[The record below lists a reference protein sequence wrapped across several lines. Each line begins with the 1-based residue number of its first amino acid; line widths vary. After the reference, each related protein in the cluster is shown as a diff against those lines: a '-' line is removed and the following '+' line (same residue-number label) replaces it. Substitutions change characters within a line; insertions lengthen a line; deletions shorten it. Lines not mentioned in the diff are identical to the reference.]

1 MTSFMKPFVVRS
13 GLVLRPF
20 VLTLNLTLMQGALAS
35 AAPDTTKVPVQAHNA
50 KSIEPSTSWWEEDVW
65 ADPHRPFLYYGR
77 DEAAKKAEEERQA
90 RDRIRRE
97 ARAKAKLDEETP
109 IEAKLAQK
117 SQDPQ
122 KPKDDPFD
130 FSRFTTV
137 EALKEERQKR
147 LNVAIMNPTIE
158 NMASYQAIN
167 AHVLALSA
175 RFAQAWQLGRL
186 MNPTFDFTTTHPS
199 ANFATAALTD
209 VKREETAARLKSLNG
224 QAGLIFIGKPG
235 DPLTEIA
242 SGPVRA
248 FARTWHLPL
257 MATAIDVSLKGKTP
271 GQTLKGF
278 EGFDEVLPDGGR
290 AALWGIKTFPAVVLV
305 PTPEAVATRPDFA
318 LLKGALAGRNGMLVA
333 AGAVSGEELSRRIT
347 FLLKNSDLLSAV
359 NAGLPGQVTDMTLP
373 QASAMKSTPM
383 N

>member
-1 MTSFMKPFVVRS
+1 MTSLLKPPFLRS
-13 GLVLRPF
+13 RLFAKPF
-20 VLTLNLTLMQGALAS
+20 VLTLGLTLMQGVLAS
-35 AAPDTTKVPVQAHNA
+35 TLLDPNKGPDQSHQARP
-50 KSIEPSTSWWEEDVW
+50 IGPSTSWWEEDVW
-65 ADPHRPFLYYGR
+65 ADPDRPFLYYGCE
-77 DEAAKKAEEERQA
+77 EAVKKAEEERQA
-90 RDRIRRE
+90 R
-97 ARAKAKLDEETP
+97 AKEKLNEETP
-109 IEAKLAQK
+109 IEAKFAQK
-117 SQDPQ
+117 SQKAQ
-122 KPKDDPFD
+122 DDPFD

-158 NMASYQAIN
+158 NMSSYQAIN

-248 FARTWHLPL
+248 FARTWQLPL
-257 MATAIDVSLKGKTP
+257 MATAIDVSFKGKTS
-271 GQTLKGF
+271 GQNLKGF

-290 AALWGIKTFPAVVLV
+290 AALCGIKTFPAVVLV
-305 PTPEAVATRPDFA
+305 PTPEAVAMRPDFA

-359 NAGLPGQVTDMTLP
+359 NSGLPGQVTDMTLP
-373 QASAMKSTPM
+373 QASALKTAPIQ
-383 N
+383 

>member
-1 MTSFMKPFVVRS
+1 M
-13 GLVLRPF
+13 
-20 VLTLNLTLMQGALAS
+20 LTLGLAMLQGAFANTPS
-35 AAPDTTKVPVQAHNA
+35 DTTKVSVQSHEA
-50 KSIEPSTSWWEEDVW
+50 KSIDPSTPWWEEDVW
-65 ADPHRPFLYYGR
+65 ADPNRPFLYYGQN
-77 DEAAKKAEEERQA
+77 EMAKKAEEEREA
-90 RDRIRRE
+90 RERIRRE

-117 SQDPQ
+117 SKKPQ
-122 KPKDDPFD
+122 KPKEDPFD

-224 QAGLIFIGKPG
+224 HAGLIFIGKPG

-248 FARTWHLPL
+248 FAHTWHLPL
-257 MATAIDVSLKGKTP
+257 MATAIDVSLKGKAP

-373 QASAMKSTPM
+373 QAASMK
-383 N
+383 